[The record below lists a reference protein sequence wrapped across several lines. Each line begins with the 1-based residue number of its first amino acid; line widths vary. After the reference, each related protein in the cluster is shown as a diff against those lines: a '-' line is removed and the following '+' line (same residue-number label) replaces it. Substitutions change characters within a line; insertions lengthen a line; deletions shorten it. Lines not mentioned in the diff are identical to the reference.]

1 MEIELKLKSSDMQ
14 ELIDILN
21 ALKPVSNVKTQ
32 VIEKPQKKEKAPK
45 VEAPKVEAPKE
56 EAPKSDYTLEDLQKN
71 FGELAKAG
79 LKPKLKELLSKHEV
93 TKVSELPAEK
103 YSAVMDELKA
113 LKGA

>member
-1 MEIELKLKSSDMQ
+1 MEIELKLKSSDMK

-21 ALKPVSNVKTQ
+21 ALNPVPNVKTQ
-32 VIEKPQKKEKAPK
+32 VIEKSQKKETPKEKVPK
-45 VEAPKVEAPKE
+45 VEAPKKE
-56 EAPKSDYTLEDLQKN
+56 TPKSDYTLEDLQKN

-103 YSAVMDELKA
+103 YSVVMNELKA

>member
-21 ALKPVSNVKTQ
+21 ALKPVSNVKAQ
-32 VIEKPQKKEKAPK
+32 VIEKPQKKEK
-45 VEAPKVEAPKE
+45 APKVEAPKE

>member
-21 ALKPVSNVKTQ
+21 ALKPVSNVKAQ
-32 VIEKPQKKEKAPK
+32 VIEKPQKKET
-45 VEAPKVEAPKE
+45 PKE
-56 EAPKSDYTLEDLQKN
+56 KVPKIKSPKKETPKSDYTLEDLQKN

-93 TKVSELPAEK
+93 AKVSELPTEK
-103 YSAVMDELKA
+103 YGIVMDELKA
-113 LKGA
+113 LKRA

>member
-21 ALKPVSNVKTQ
+21 ALNPVPNVKAQ
-32 VIEKPQKKEKAPK
+32 VIEKLQKKETPKEKAPK
-45 VEAPKVEAPKE
+45 VEAPKE
-56 EAPKSDYTLEDLQKN
+56 ETPKSDYTLEDLQKN

-93 TKVSELPAEK
+93 TKVSELPTEK
-103 YSAVMDELKA
+103 YGIVMDELKA

>member
-1 MEIELKLKSSDMQ
+1 MEIELKLKSSDMK

-21 ALKPVSNVKTQ
+21 ALNPVSNVKTQ
-32 VIEKPQKKEKAPK
+32 VIEKPQKKEKT
-45 VEAPKVEAPKE
+45 PKVEAPKE

-103 YSAVMDELKA
+103 YSVVMDELKA

>member
-14 ELIDILN
+14 ELIDVLN
-21 ALKPVSNVKTQ
+21 ALKPVSNVKAQ

-45 VEAPKVEAPKE
+45 V

-93 TKVSELPAEK
+93 TKVSELPADK
-103 YSAVMDELKA
+103 YSVVMDELKA

>member
-32 VIEKPQKKEKAPK
+32 VIEKPQKKETPK
-45 VEAPKVEAPKE
+45 EKAPKVEAPKE

-103 YSAVMDELKA
+103 YSVVMDELKA

>member
-32 VIEKPQKKEKAPK
+32 VIEKPQKKEKVPK
-45 VEAPKVEAPKE
+45 VEAPKKE
-56 EAPKSDYTLEDLQKN
+56 TPKSDYTLEDLQKN

-113 LKGA
+113 LKGDQ

>member
-21 ALKPVSNVKTQ
+21 ALKPVPNVKTQ
-32 VIEKPQKKEKAPK
+32 VIEERPKKETPKEDVPKVKAQKKEAPK
-45 VEAPKVEAPKE
+45 A
-56 EAPKSDYTLEDLQKN
+56 DYTLEDLQKN

-79 LKPKLKELLSKHEV
+79 LKSKLKELLSKHEV

-103 YSAVMDELKA
+103 YSVVMDELKA

>member
-21 ALKPVSNVKTQ
+21 ALNPVPNVKAQ
-32 VIEKPQKKEKAPK
+32 VIEKPKKKETPKEKVPK
-45 VEAPKVEAPKE
+45 VEAPKKE
-56 EAPKSDYTLEDLQKN
+56 TPKSDYTLEDLQKA

-79 LKPKLKELLSKHEV
+79 LKPKLKALLGKHEV

-103 YSAVMDELKA
+103 YSVVMNELKA